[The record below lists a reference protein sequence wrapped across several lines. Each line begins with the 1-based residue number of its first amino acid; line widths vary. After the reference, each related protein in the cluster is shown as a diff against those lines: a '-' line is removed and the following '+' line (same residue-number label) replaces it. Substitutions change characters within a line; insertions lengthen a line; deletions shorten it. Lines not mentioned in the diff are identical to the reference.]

1 MDEPT
6 LPFHL
11 TTEKTGPP
19 IAKVKGSKAVAGA
32 TTKLYVADGPG
43 PTTFE
48 SSGLQY
54 VPYVLKGQRVAVYI
68 VGAAGSGKSVWIANA
83 VKSLPAKETFLFTT
97 ASDLDPAFDDDRV
110 TLVDYMSDPSVL
122 DDFSID
128 DLADSICIFDDFD
141 NSTNSAINAKMQAII
156 RTVLENGR
164 KLKIDVFV
172 VSHNPRDYQRTRTL
186 ILECSTFVV
195 FPQTN
200 RAATMRFLKEYF
212 DDDKR
217 FLERVKRVADGGRF
231 TWVALHK
238 AVPRYMVTEKSAS
251 LLE

>member
-1 MDEPT
+1 MDDAS

-11 TTEKTGPP
+11 TTVKDGPP
-19 IAKVKGSKAVAGA
+19 IAKVKGSKGLGGA

-43 PTTFE
+43 PTSFE
-48 SSGLQY
+48 ASGLQL
-54 VPYVLKGQRVAVYI
+54 VPYTMKGQRVAVYI

-83 VKSLPAKETFLFTT
+83 IKAMPKKQTLLFTT
-97 ASDLDPAFDDDRV
+97 ASELDPAFDKDKV
-110 TLVDYMSDPSVL
+110 VQIDYMADPEIL
-122 DDFSID
+122 NTFNID
-128 DLADSICIFDDFD
+128 DLQDSICIFDDFD
-141 NSTNSAINAKMQAII
+141 NSTNPKINAQMQAII

-164 KLKIDVFV
+164 KLQIDVFV
-172 VSHNPRDYQRTRTL
+172 VSHNPRDYNRTRTL

-200 RAATMRFLKEYF
+200 RAATLRFLREYF
-212 DDDKR
+212 DDDRR
-217 FLERVKRVADGGRF
+217 FLERVKRISDGGRF

-238 AVPRYMVTEKSAS
+238 SVPRYMVTEKSAT

>member
-1 MDEPT
+1 MDAA

-11 TTEKTGPP
+11 STEKDGPP
-19 IAKVKGSKAVAGA
+19 IARVKHDS
-32 TTKLYVADGPG
+32 TKIYVKDGPG
-43 PTTFE
+43 PTLFE
-48 SSGLQY
+48 SSGLQF
-54 VPYVLKGQRVAVYI
+54 VPYMMKGQRVAVYV

-83 VKSLPAKETFLFTT
+83 VKTLPKKKTLLFTT
-97 ASDLDPAFDDDRV
+97 ASDLDPAFDEERV
-110 TLVDYMSDPSVL
+110 KLCDYMSDPSVL
-122 DDFSID
+122 DDFTID
-128 DLADSICIFDDFD
+128 DLEDTICIFDDFD
-141 NSTNSAINAKMQAII
+141 NSTNAKVNTKMQAII

-212 DDDKR
+212 DDDKA
-217 FLERVKRVADGGRF
+217 FLEKIKRTADGGRF

-238 AVPRYMVTEKSAS
+238 SVPRYMVTERSAR

>member
-1 MDEPT
+1 MESSV

-11 TTEKTGPP
+11 TTEKNGPP
-19 IAKVKGSKAVAGA
+19 IAKVKGAPVK
-32 TTKLYVADGPG
+32 TKIYVKDGPG
-43 PTTFE
+43 PATFD
-48 SSGLQY
+48 SSGLQLI
-54 VPYVLKGQRVAVYI
+54 PYTLKGQRVAVYI

-83 VKSLPAKETFLFTT
+83 IKTLPKKKTLLFTT
-97 ASDLDPAFDDDRV
+97 ASELDPAFDEERV
-110 TLVDYMSDPSVL
+110 HMVDYMNDPAAL
-122 DDFSID
+122 NDFYIEALQD
-128 DLADSICIFDDFD
+128 TICIFDDFD
-141 NSTNSAINAKMQAII
+141 NSTNPQVNTKMQSII

-164 KLKIDVFV
+164 KLNIDVFV
-172 VSHNPRDYQRTRTL
+172 VSHNPRDYNRTRTL

-200 RAATMRFLKEYF
+200 RAASLRFLKEYF

-217 FLERVKRVADGGRF
+217 FLESIKRLSDGGRF

-238 AVPRYMVTEKSAS
+238 SVPRYMVSEKSAR